1 MKKILFTLA
10 AVAALSAPAMAQ
22 NFSAILSVGTSP
34 IAQAFSVRG
43 VLSYSTTLID
53 NLSLTAQV
61 RANFN
66 SANNPNT
73 FALSLRATPRYT
85 LSLFTDIGLDVTGF
99 AALDVLLG
107 VVPSPVFVVVTP
119 LVGVDVAYALTDELA
134 LYTGLEFDF
143 SVFFAFNGSPISTL
157 PFLSGYL
164 ELGYAVLEPLTVS
177 LGSNIGTDFNA
188 VGFNPYLNLAYRL
201 TDMITLILEG
211 GFDNGGFLANANGGY
226 IFLRGRF
233 RF

>member
-10 AVAALSAPAMAQ
+10 AVAAFGAPAMAQ

-43 VLSYSTTLID
+43 VLSYSTALVD

-66 SANNPNT
+66 SATNT

-85 LSLFTDIGLDVTGF
+85 LSLFTDIGLDITGF
-99 AALDVLLG
+99 AALDVLLS
-107 VVPSPVFVVVTP
+107 VVPSPVILIVTP

>member
-1 MKKILFTLA
+1 MKKFLFALA
-10 AVAALSAPAMAQ
+10 AIAALSAPAMAQ

-43 VLSYSTTLID
+43 VLSYSTTLVD
-53 NLSLTAQV
+53 NLSLTAQARV
-61 RANFN
+61 NFN
-66 SANNPNT
+66 SAFNT
-73 FALSLRATPRYT
+73 FSLSARATPRYT

-99 AALDVLLG
+99 AAVDFLLS
-107 VVPSPVFVVVTP
+107 VVPSPVFLVVTP
-119 LVGVDVAYALTDELA
+119 LVGLDVAYALTDELA

-143 SVFFAFNGSPISTL
+143 SVNFIFNNSPISTS
-157 PFLSGYL
+157 PFLSAYL
-164 ELGYAVLEPLTVS
+164 ELGYAVLEPVTVS
-177 LGSNIGTDFNA
+177 LGSNAGTDFA
-188 VGFNPYLNLAYRL
+188 GVYFNPYLNLAYRL

>member
-1 MKKILFTLA
+1 MKKILFALA
-10 AVAALSAPAMAQ
+10 AVATLSAPAMAQ
-22 NFSAILSVGTSP
+22 NFSATLSLGTSP

-43 VLSYSTTLID
+43 VLSYSTTLIE
-53 NLSLTAQV
+53 NLSLTAQA

-66 SANNPNT
+66 SANTNT
-73 FALSLRATPRYT
+73 FSFSVRVTPRYT

-99 AALDVLLG
+99 AALDVLLN
-107 VVPSPVFVVVTP
+107 VVPSPVFLIVTP
-119 LVGVDVAYALTDELA
+119 LVGLDVAYALTDDLA
-134 LYTGLEFDF
+134 LYAGLEFDF
-143 SVFFAFNGSPISTL
+143 SVAVSFGSGAIATA

-164 ELGYAVLEPLTVS
+164 ELGYAVLESVTVS
-177 LGSNIGTDFNA
+177 LGSNAGTDFA
-188 VGFNPYLNLAYRL
+188 GVFFNPYLNLAYRL

-211 GFDNGGFLANANGGY
+211 GFDNGGFLANADGGY